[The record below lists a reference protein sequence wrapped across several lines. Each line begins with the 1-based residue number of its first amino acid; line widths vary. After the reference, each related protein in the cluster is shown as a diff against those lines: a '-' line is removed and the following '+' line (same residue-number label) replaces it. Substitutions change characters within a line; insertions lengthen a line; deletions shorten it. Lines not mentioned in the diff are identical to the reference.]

1 MTSTNQARGIAIV
14 EMEEKNSDSI
24 LIAQLSDCSGKNSLM
39 LPFRSPTTVLLR
51 TTVDSVLLSRNTQK
65 WLKSLYFPNIRGE
78 VTVLQ
83 RLRQSGESSL
93 FESLLGTRMLM
104 EAMQIF
110 ESPWRWTDSEKVS
123 FLGARMYWLHPF
135 PGTLQNAR
143 SSLCPPLSFRALPQS
158 TAAVKEIQLATV
170 STHWAWETQVTCQEP
185 LVWFVLLSQGQ
196 RWHGNKM
203 KSWMHF

>member
-1 MTSTNQARGIAIV
+1 MTSTNQTRGIAIV

-24 LIAQLSDCSGKNSLM
+24 LIAQFSDCSDKNSLM

-51 TTVDSVLLSRNTQK
+51 TTMDSVLLSRNTQK

-104 EAMQIF
+104 EAMQIL

-123 FLGARMYWLHPF
+123 FLGARMYWLLNGWMKFPRNTSECKEQSVPSSFLQSSPTEHCSGQGSPIAHSEYPLGMRDASHTPRATCLVHPLISG
-135 PGTLQNAR
+135 PKKTW
-143 SSLCPPLSFRALPQS
+143 
-158 TAAVKEIQLATV
+158 K
-170 STHWAWETQVTCQEP
+170 
-185 LVWFVLLSQGQ
+185 
-196 RWHGNKM
+196 
-203 KSWMHF
+203 